1 MATSP
6 AFGDAQRMRQQPR
19 PPVWQASVFGII
31 PAIWTGWAMILATHG
46 RQWAV
51 ADFLTF
57 RRAASALL
65 HGRTPYPH
73 HPDPSVLA
81 IGHSFVYPP
90 IAAYPFI
97 PFTAL
102 PAHVAIVIYLLA
114 SIAAIPAA
122 LWIIGV
128 RDWRVFGVVLL
139 WEPVLMWLLHGPI
152 EPWMLLLLALG
163 WRWRTDVIRLAV
175 IVALLVSFKLFLW
188 PLLVWLLATRRIR
201 AFLASSALT
210 AAFVLI
216 PFASVGFDALRSYP
230 HLLRTL
236 TNVYGASS
244 FSLLGVFDS
253 VASRHTAQLALAVA
267 TLVLVGVIA
276 FAARGEEGDRRAFSV
291 AIVAAVMLSPIV
303 WAHYFILLA
312 APIALVRAQLSA
324 LWFAPLA
331 FWATG
336 SAALGEPHRLVIG
349 VLIPLVVLAT
359 ACRNTHG
366 TAARRGL
373 GAALP
378 QSTGSGS
385 GSASPAMR

>member
-1 MATSP
+1 MPGVRRFDDPRVMSEQT
-6 AFGDAQRMRQQPR
+6 QP
-19 PPVWQASVFGII
+19 PLWQATVFAVI
-31 PAIWTGWAMILATHG
+31 PAVWIGWATVHATLGQH
-46 RQWAV
+46 WAV

-57 RRAASALL
+57 RRAASDLL
-65 HGRTPYPH
+65 HGLSPYPH

-102 PAHVAIVIYLLA
+102 PAHVAIIVYLVA
-114 SIAAIPAA
+114 SIAAIPVA

-128 RDWRVFGVVLL
+128 RDWRVFGIVFL
-139 WEPVLMWLLHGPI
+139 WEPVLMWLLEGPI
-152 EPWMLLLLALG
+152 EPWMLLFVALG
-163 WRWRTDVIRLAV
+163 WRWRANLLRLAT

-188 PLLVWLLATRRIR
+188 PLLVWLLATRRVR
-201 AFLASSALT
+201 AFLASATLT
-210 AAFVLI
+210 AAFILA
-216 PFASVGFDALRSYP
+216 PFASVGIDALRSYP

-236 TNVYGASS
+236 TMVDGPSS
-244 FSLLGVFDS
+244 FSLLAVFDS
-253 VASRHTAQLALAVA
+253 ATSHHSAQLALVLA
-267 TLVLVGVIA
+267 TFILVGVIGA
-276 FAARGEEGDRRAFSV
+276 VARGEEGDRRAFSV

-312 APIALVRAQLSA
+312 APIALVRPRLAA
-324 LWFAPLA
+324 LWFTPLL

-336 SAALGEPHRLVIG
+336 ASALGEPHRLVIG
-349 VLIPLVVLAT
+349 VLVPLLVLVS
-359 ACRNTHG
+359 ACRSVRETPTRQG
-366 TAARRGL
+366 MRS
-373 GAALP
+373 ALA